1 MQTEDAMA
9 PNVDSA
15 KLEHLFRHRALTVRD
30 PGGNHG
36 VLAVG
41 RSVQLAKIYTKAPQ
55 LWV

>member
-1 MQTEDAMA
+1 MQTEVAIA

-15 KLEHLFRHRALTVRD
+15 RDLFRHGALTVRD
-30 PGGNHG
+30 PGRNHG

-41 RSVQLAKIYTKAPQ
+41 RSVQLAKIHTKAPQ